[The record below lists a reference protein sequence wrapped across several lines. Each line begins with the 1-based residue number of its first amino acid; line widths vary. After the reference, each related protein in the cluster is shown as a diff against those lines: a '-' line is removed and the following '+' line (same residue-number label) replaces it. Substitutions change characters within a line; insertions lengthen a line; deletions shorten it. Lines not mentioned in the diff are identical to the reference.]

1 VTPSKPPSAQ
11 ETTTEDEAIADAL
24 DSAWKIHA
32 VQVDWTG
39 KVDGKAVFAFGIQSA
54 ALGLIVTL
62 SSTGRLFSK
71 LDNAIGFAGYYIGI
85 AALLLGSTCALFV
98 VKPRLRS
105 RAAENEAKDAYVYFG
120 HLRHWTAQN
129 LAARLRNQNDL
140 LDVLS
145 AQCVTMAKISWM
157 KHRLVQV
164 SMISGAFGI
173 GLLVLT
179 GVYLAR

>member
-1 VTPSKPPSAQ
+1 VTASKTASGQ
-11 ETTTEDEAIADAL
+11 EAMTKDQPVADAL
-24 DSAWKIHA
+24 DTAWKIHA
-32 VQVDWTG
+32 AQVDWTG

-62 SSTGRLFSK
+62 SSSGRVLSQ
-71 LDNAIGFAGYYIGI
+71 LHNAIGVAGYYLGI
-85 AALLLGSTCALFV
+85 AALLLGATCALFV

-105 RAAENEAKDAYVYFG
+105 RAVEAEAKDAYIYFG
-120 HLRHWTAQN
+120 HLRQWTAEN
-129 LAARLRNQNDL
+129 LASRLRNQNDL
-140 LDVLS
+140 LGVLA
-145 AQCVTMAKISWM
+145 AQCVTMAKISWR

>member
-1 VTPSKPPSAQ
+1 MTTSKTTSAEEPATKDQ
-11 ETTTEDEAIADAL
+11 SVADAL
-24 DSAWKIHA
+24 DTAWKIHA

-54 ALGLIVTL
+54 ALGLVITL
-62 SSTGRLFSK
+62 SSTNRLFSE
-71 LDNAIGFAGYYIGI
+71 LHNAFGFVCYYLGI
-85 AALLLGSTCALFV
+85 AALLLGAACALFV

-105 RAAENEAKDAYVYFG
+105 RAAQQEAKNAYVYFG
-120 HLRHWTAQN
+120 HLRHWTAEN
-129 LAARLRNQNDL
+129 LASRLRNQNDL
-140 LDVLS
+140 LGVLA
-145 AQCVTMAKISWM
+145 AQCVTMAKISWR

-164 SMISGAFGI
+164 SMLSGAFGI